1 MQSKRAADRSRKR
14 ASPIAAPRGTNWR
27 ALVSGR
33 RVSRILLLVQL
44 GLVAKY
50 FFFTDSEYGLG
61 FSPLDRDD
69 DWDQQREEVRETFIT
84 SWDAYSKY
92 AWGKSPVDIAID
104 DGLGLH

>member
-33 RVSRILLLVQL
+33 RVSRILLLVLL

-50 FFFTDSEYGLG
+50 FFFTDSEYGLS
-61 FSPLDRDD
+61 FSSLDRDD

>member
-33 RVSRILLLVQL
+33 RASRILLLVLL
-44 GLVAKY
+44 GLVAKF
-50 FFFTDSEYGLG
+50 FFFTDSEFGLG
-61 FSPLDRDD
+61 SSRLDRDD

-92 AWGKSPVDIAID
+92 AWGKSPVDITID
-104 DGLGLH
+104 DGVDLH